1 MLGSTRYSSVVEGR
15 VQLFC
20 GSRGGPVLSGRGTQ
34 HLILLF
40 CSVVYGGAEAGA
52 PAGNYQRK
60 AQ

>member
-1 MLGSTRYSSVVEGR
+1 MLGSTRYEPAVEGR

-20 GSRGGPVLSGRGTQ
+20 GSRGGPVLLGRGTQ

-40 CSVVYGGAEAGA
+40 CSLVRGGAEAGA
-52 PAGNYQRK
+52 LAGNYQFS